1 MNTEINTTKNPEAE
15 VIIWIEKQVGRIR
28 LNRPK
33 ALNALNFNMAEIIF
47 SALKEWRNDD
57 AIKAVL
63 IDSQGERAF
72 CAGGDVAE
80 VYRSRDTDISKAN
93 AFFTTE
99 YNLNLTIAEYPKPF
113 IALMDGIVM
122 GGGIGLS
129 GHGSHRIVTER
140 TMLAMPECAIGL
152 IPDVGATWL
161 LHNAPGEIGKWMGMT
176 GARLNGADAIYAGFA
191 DTFVKSDNLE
201 QLVTNIT
208 EGDNIEDAI
217 EKVSDPI
224 PNSEL
229 ASMQSEINEAFSK
242 NTALECLAHL
252 KQIVEVDNSVAKE
265 WAQSCVKAIEHGAPF
280 ATVATFEAQV
290 LATKFASAKDALTLE
305 YRYVSNA
312 IKGTDFFEGVRAM
325 LIDKDK
331 NPKWN
336 ESTLA
341 HVSIEDVR
349 GCFDSLG
356 DNELKF
362 ENLNRD

>member
-1 MNTEINTTKNPEAE
+1 MNTTANQELE
-15 VIIWIEKQVGRIR
+15 VNIWVEKAVGRIR

-33 ALNALNFNMAEIIF
+33 ALNALNFGMAEIIYA
-47 SALKEWRNDD
+47 ALKEWRDD
-57 AIKAVL
+57 DNIKAVL
-63 IDSQGERAF
+63 IDSEGERAF

-80 VYRSRDTDISKAN
+80 VYRARDTDISKAN

-99 YNLNLTIAEYPKPF
+99 YNLNLTIAEYPKPY
-113 IALMDGIVM
+113 IAIMDGIVM

-161 LHNAPGEIGKWMGMT
+161 LHNAPGEFGKWMGMT

-191 DTFVKSDNLE
+191 DTFVKSDKLE
-201 QLVTNIT
+201 ILIENIING
-208 EGDNIEDAI
+208 ENIEYEI
-217 EKVSDPI
+217 ERVSEPL
-224 PNSEL
+224 PTSEL
-229 ASMQSEINEAFSK
+229 ASLQSEINEAFSK
-242 NTALECLAHL
+242 NTALECLGHL
-252 KQIVEVDNSVAKE
+252 KQIVELDNSVAKD
-265 WAQSCVKAIEHGAPF
+265 WAQNCVKAIEHGAPF
-280 ATVATFEAQV
+280 ATIATFEAQ
-290 LATKFASAKDALTLE
+290 LIASNFASAKDALIIE

-336 ESTLA
+336 PTSLEQ
-341 HVSIEDVR
+341 VSIDDVKA
-349 GCFDSLG
+349 CFASLG
-356 DNELKF
+356 DKELIF
-362 ENLNRD
+362 EK